1 MVSFI
6 DQEFCPV
13 IIDDSLLLAMYELE
27 LSAETSQD
35 HPPRLP
41 RCAVIDNVPRPFHNY
56 GPKDG
61 NCWACE
67 EALVRAGPLRV
78 YSRSPPARC

>member
-13 IIDDSLLLAMYELE
+13 IIDDSVLLAMYELE
-27 LSAETSQD
+27 LSAGMSQD
-35 HPPRLP
+35 RPPRP
-41 RCAVIDNVPRPFHNY
+41 PGCAVIDDVPLPFQSY
-56 GPKDG
+56 WAGDG
-61 NCWACE
+61 NCWVCE
-67 EALVRAGPLRV
+67 EELVRVGPLSL

>member
-6 DQEFCPV
+6 DQKFCPV
-13 IIDDSLLLAMYELE
+13 IIDDPLLLAMYELE

-35 HPPRLP
+35 HPPRP
-41 RCAVIDNVPRPFHNY
+41 PGCAVIDNIPRPFQSY
-56 GPKDG
+56 WAGDG
-61 NCWACE
+61 YCWAGE
-67 EALVRAGPLRV
+67 EELVRVGPLSL

>member
-27 LSAETSQD
+27 LSAGRSQD
-35 HPPRLP
+35 HPPRP
-41 RCAVIDNVPRPFHNY
+41 PGCAVIDNIPRPT
-56 GPKDG
+56 PKCLTGDG

>member
-6 DQEFCPV
+6 DQKFCPV

-27 LSAETSQD
+27 LSAGRSQD
-35 HPPRLP
+35 HPPRP
-41 RCAVIDNVPRPFHNY
+41 PGCAVIDNVPRPFHNY

-61 NCWACE
+61 NCWAGE